1 MQIDSTEFR
10 YFIKTSTTLCQKA
23 SKVHKVT
30 ATEQTESIGQKASKD
45 KEIKTHSW
53 LLRLTIR
60 QEKSISLYQCQG

>member
-30 ATEQTESIGQKASKD
+30 ATEQTESLRIHLNSRY
-45 KEIKTHSW
+45 ETTTPY
-53 LLRLTIR
+53 LLPSD
-60 QEKSISLYQCQG
+60 SIFFISI